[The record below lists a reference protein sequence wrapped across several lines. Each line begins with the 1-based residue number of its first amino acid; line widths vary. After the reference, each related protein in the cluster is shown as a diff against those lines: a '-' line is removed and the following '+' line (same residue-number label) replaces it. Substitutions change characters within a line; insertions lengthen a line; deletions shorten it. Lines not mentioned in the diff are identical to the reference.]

1 VEDVFPTLVPILLG
15 LADNRGVTRAQFT
28 RSCCAV
34 RPRTKR
40 PVPSAISSATAWVEL
55 LRKNTSMKDLEVN
68 TSSIIWREGESAIA
82 QGLGGTMSLEKLCLH
97 LSGGSLHG
105 PTWQAMMQR
114 NRSLKEIE
122 LQCASTDDIESIARG
137 IPQNI
142 SLKTLVLSGDSIGD
156 TAAAT
161 LAEALLSNNTLESL
175 DLSGVDL
182 EGPVGAAVIPTLWR
196 NQTLRHLNLSEHN
209 LADDFPTDLPRN
221 FTLETLDVSSS
232 QLGSDHCRAICE
244 SLRENWHL
252 REINLGDDDIYFD
265 EACATALSDLLDSM
279 LIQVLHFHCNQAA
292 NQGIAVL
299 AHSLRRN
306 SSLRE
311 LNLEDFEIGNKGLL
325 HLGDALVENS
335 TLEIL
340 VLGENPFDQGSLT
353 QFFQLLPRM
362 EGLKKLSLDEMDG
375 IGEDE
380 LWSAVV
386 DGLRKNT
393 AYRVSLTHTGD
404 VSWPSEAPS
413 RVKALIGFYLKLNRN
428 GRKFLQV

>member
-161 LAEALLSNNTLESL
+161 LAETLLSNNTLESL
-175 DLSGVDL
+175 DLFG
-182 EGPVGAAVIPTLWR
+182 
-196 NQTLRHLNLSEHN
+196 
-209 LADDFPTDLPRN
+209 
-221 FTLETLDVSSS
+221 
-232 QLGSDHCRAICE
+232 C
-244 SLRENWHL
+244 
-252 REINLGDDDIYFD
+252 
-265 EACATALSDLLDSM
+265 
-279 LIQVLHFHCNQAA
+279 
-292 NQGIAVL
+292 
-299 AHSLRRN
+299 
-306 SSLRE
+306 
-311 LNLEDFEIGNKGLL
+311 
-325 HLGDALVENS
+325 
-335 TLEIL
+335 
-340 VLGENPFDQGSLT
+340 
-353 QFFQLLPRM
+353 
-362 EGLKKLSLDEMDG
+362 
-375 IGEDE
+375 
-380 LWSAVV
+380 
-386 DGLRKNT
+386 
-393 AYRVSLTHTGD
+393 
-404 VSWPSEAPS
+404 
-413 RVKALIGFYLKLNRN
+413 
-428 GRKFLQV
+428 